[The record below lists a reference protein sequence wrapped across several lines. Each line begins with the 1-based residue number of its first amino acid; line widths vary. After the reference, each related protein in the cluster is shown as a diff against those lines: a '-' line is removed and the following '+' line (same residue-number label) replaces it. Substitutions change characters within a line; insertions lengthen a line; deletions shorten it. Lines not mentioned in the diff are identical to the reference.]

1 MRRIKRLL
9 VLAVLGFA
17 LVAGWDAGSCELAK
31 MELQQDMLDLSKGV
45 NSYSNYSA
53 PLSDEGLREA
63 VIRKAHEHDIRLQ
76 PSEVTVRR
84 NGDGSSARV
93 YLAADYTVPVD
104 VLGYSFQLHFTPTS
118 DRRLF

>member
-1 MRRIKRLL
+1 MKRIKKLL
-9 VLAVLGFA
+9 VLAVLAFA
-17 LVAGWDAGSCELAK
+17 VLAGWDAGSCELAK

-45 NSYSNYSA
+45 NNYSNYSA
-53 PLSDEGLREA
+53 PLDDQGLRDA
-63 VIRKAHEHDIRLQ
+63 VIRKAQEHDIRLD

-84 NGDGSSARV
+84 SGEGSSTRV

-118 DRRLF
+118 DKRLF

>member
-17 LVAGWDAGSCELAK
+17 GGAGWDAGSCELAK
-31 MELQQDMLDLSKGV
+31 MELQQDMLDLSKGA
-45 NSYSNYSA
+45 NSYSNYTA
-53 PLSDEGLREA
+53 PRSDEDLREA
-63 VIRKAHEHDIRLQ
+63 VIRKAQDHDIQLD

-84 NGDGSSARV
+84 SGNGATSAI

-104 VLGYSFQLHFTPTS
+104 VLGYSFTLHFTPSS
-118 DRRLF
+118 DKRLF

>member
-1 MRRIKRLL
+1 MKRIKKLL
-9 VLAVLGFA
+9 MLAVLVFA
-17 LVAGWDAGSCELAK
+17 VAAGWDAASCELAK

-45 NSYSNYSA
+45 NSYSNTA
-53 PLSDEGLREA
+53 VPLDDEGFRQA
-63 VIRKAHEHDIRLQ
+63 VIRKAQDHDIRLQ

-84 NGDGSSARV
+84 SGEGSSTRV

-118 DRRLF
+118 DKMLF